1 MGQTTSTKKDEKA
14 LNVPWGPQLP
24 GGSGKRTCLITGGNS
39 GLGFETARSLLVKGY
54 KVIIACRNPD
64 KATEAVAKLRSLA
77 SLDDTDESIS
87 YEVLDVSSLNS
98 VDKFAD
104 KFLSNSN
111 NQCHVLICN
120 AGIMMGAQRQSADG
134 FDLQLATNYLGHV
147 YLIKR
152 MQERLVECAPG
163 RIIHVSSIAA
173 RFGHIY
179 WNDINFFG
187 GDKYD
192 SLKMYQ
198 QSKLLQVVFSRELAK
213 RLKGTGITSNSLE
226 PGIVKTGLS
235 ATITDDPAMRRR
247 LENGISV
254 EEGSKT
260 HVHLASC
267 TDASVVGITGE
278 HWEKCGIISQGFS
291 KLKYILAAHDLR
303 ESVGPKLWDFTEKLI
318 KDARKKS

>member
-1 MGQTTSTKKDEKA
+1 M
-14 LNVPWGPQLP
+14 
-24 GGSGKRTCLITGGNS
+24 
-39 GLGFETARSLLVKGY
+39 
-54 KVIIACRNPD
+54 RNPD
-64 KATEAVAKLRSLA
+64 KATEAVAKLQSLA

-104 KFLSNSN
+104 KFLSNKTISAMFLFGG
-111 NQCHVLICN
+111 HYD
-120 AGIMMGAQRQSADG
+120 GAQRRKRNG

-152 MQERLVECAPG
+152 MQERLVNARPED
-163 RIIHVSSIAA
+163 HSSLPS
-173 RFGHIY
+173 RQDSGIY
-179 WNDINFFG
+179 IGTTLIFG

-198 QSKLLQVVFSRELAK
+198 QSKLLQVVFSEASK
-213 RLKGTGITSNSLE
+213 TVEGTGITSNSLE

-260 HVHLASC
+260 HPSC
-267 TDASVVGITGE
+267 VVYRC
-278 HWEKCGIISQGFS
+278 KCC
-291 KLKYILAAHDLR
+291 
-303 ESVGPKLWDFTEKLI
+303 
-318 KDARKKS
+318 